1 MVTIFDGFQECKIAG
16 SKQGS
21 FLEYWPCSRRPY
33 NKCAYCLANTGIRI
47 EHHHSS
53 IKPDVRTKEMKNQQT
68 DSRGGSRGR
77 VQGCAPPPEM
87 TCGFLIQ
94 LVFCQKIYI
103 PGFFENRVSKDKGS
117 FYYLTIKNNM
127 STSIST
133 QIPNQ
138 KAATTAKK
146 TPKSAVNSIVN
157 KPILVDRRSCE
168 KLHKKLDLPARFS

>member
-1 MVTIFDGFQECKIAG
+1 MATFFDGFQECKIAG

-21 FLEYWPCSRRPY
+21 LLEYWPCSRRRPY
-33 NKCAYCLANTGIRI
+33 NKCAYCLANTRIRI

-77 VQGCAPPPEM
+77 VQGCATPPEM

-103 PGFFENRVSKDKGS
+103 PGFFFKTGLAKIRAHSTTCQLK
-117 FYYLTIKNNM
+117 TIRLH
-127 STSIST
+127 
-133 QIPNQ
+133 PF
-138 KAATTAKK
+138 
-146 TPKSAVNSIVN
+146 
-157 KPILVDRRSCE
+157 
-168 KLHKKLDLPARFS
+168 LHKSLTRKQQQQQKKRRNQPCDLITGLWVGL